1 MDNKYI
7 NDENLKRLGKYIAE
21 SLFDLSRDTD
31 REDWLEE
38 NMRDYAIGE
47 LARCVTLQNLYLDR
61 EEFEKCAIM
70 KLRIRELSDRLNMKD
85 DFLKDL
91 ENDEE

>member
-1 MDNKYI
+1 MDNIK
-7 NDENLKRLGKYIAE
+7 DENLKKLGKYIAE

-38 NMRDYAIGE
+38 NMRDYTIGE

-61 EEFEKCAIM
+61 EEYEKCAVMKIRIM
-70 KLRIRELSDRLNMKD
+70 ELSDRL
-85 DFLKDL
+85 DL
-91 ENDEE
+91 PIDSSLTNLEDDEE

>member
-1 MDNKYI
+1 MDNIK
-7 NDENLKRLGKYIAE
+7 DENLKKLGKYIAE

-38 NMRDYAIGE
+38 NMRDYTIGE

-61 EEFEKCAIM
+61 EEYEKCAIM
-70 KLRIRELSDRLNMKD
+70 KLRIQELTDRLNIKD
-85 DFLKDL
+85 NFLDDL
-91 ENDEE
+91 RENDEE